1 MEAIGIDEINR
12 LKKEN
17 EELHKYVDELK
28 EQVAKSVSNDLT
40 LISVKEFC
48 RKVLNGEV

>member
-12 LKKEN
+12 LKQEN
-17 EELHKYVDELK
+17 EELHQYIDELK
-28 EQVAKSVSNDLT
+28 EQLSKSVSNDLT
-40 LISVKEFC
+40 LIAVKEFC

>member
-40 LISVKEFC
+40 LVAIKDFFQ
-48 RKVLNGEV
+48 KVLNGEV

>member
-1 MEAIGIDEINR
+1 MEAISIDEINR
-12 LKKEN
+12 LKQEN

-40 LISVKEFC
+40 LVAIKDFFQ
-48 RKVLNGEV
+48 RVLNGEV

>member
-1 MEAIGIDEINR
+1 MEAIGIDGINR
-12 LKKEN
+12 LKQEN

-28 EQVAKSVSNDLT
+28 ERVEQSVSNDLT
-40 LISVKEFC
+40 LIAVKEFC